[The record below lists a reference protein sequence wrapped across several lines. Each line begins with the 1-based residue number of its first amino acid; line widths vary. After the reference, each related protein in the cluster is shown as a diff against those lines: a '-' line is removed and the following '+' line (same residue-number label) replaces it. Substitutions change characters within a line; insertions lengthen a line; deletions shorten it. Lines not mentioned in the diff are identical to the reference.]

1 MQPRWGG
8 VDGGKRGNIGCH
20 AAVRDGGTAVQTSFR
35 MGDDVH
41 LFAASLIENLPD
53 AGRQFFSTVL
63 HGSGGLL
70 PAVIDRSA
78 VAL

>member
-1 MQPRWGG
+1 M
-8 VDGGKRGNIGCH
+8 GNSGP
-20 AAVRDGGTAVQTSFR
+20 AVQSALGV
-35 MGDDVH
+35 GDDVH
-41 LFAASLIENLPD
+41 LLAAGLIENLPD